1 MGTGLWNE
9 LVFGGL
15 LKTRR
20 QFVNIGLAPSRFS
33 GMEATQRE
41 AYATLA
47 DFVKST
53 GAADG
58 ECLEICAGFGSGI
71 EILASAASWKVV
83 GADASRLA
91 TNRAKAR
98 GANVRRAR
106 LEALPFAD
114 RNFANV
120 VGVESVIVLDD
131 PTPCLIEIARVLR
144 PGGALSI
151 AEFRKCSIQNAEK
164 YIGRLAKETGL
175 ELKIFE
181 DVTARALA
189 SVLETATERQSQVD
203 AIPRPFRRAARE
215 MAGLPGTVRYQEWC
229 TGERCYYLARLEKRA
244 D

>member
-9 LVFGGL
+9 MVFGGL

-20 QFVNIGLAPSRFS
+20 QFVNIGLAPTRFS
-33 GMEATQRE
+33 GIEATQRE
-41 AYATLA
+41 TYATLA

-53 GAADG
+53 GFADG
-58 ECLEICAGFGSGI
+58 ECLEICAGLGSGI
-71 EILASAASWKVV
+71 AILDSAAPWKIV
-83 GADASRLA
+83 GADASLLA

-98 GANVRRAR
+98 GVNVRRAR

-114 RNFANV
+114 RQFTNV

-131 PTPCLIEIARVLR
+131 PKPCLIEIARVLR

-151 AEFRKCSIQNAEK
+151 AEFRKCSIQKAEK
-164 YIGRLAKETGL
+164 CIGSLANEAGL

-189 SVLETATERQSQVD
+189 SVLETVPERQALID
-203 AIPRPFRRAARE
+203 AIPLPARRAARD
-215 MAGLPGTVRYQEWC
+215 MAGLPGTVRYQEWL
-229 TGERCYYLARLEKRA
+229 TGKRCYYLARLEKPA
-244 D
+244 E